1 MIHPSH
7 RTGSTGAGCL
17 AGRKKMLRDS
27 WGVRLVT
34 LLALFS
40 MYITDRYY
48 SIPILHEACVLP
60 TAENR
65 VEGEKRGWQLDFA
78 EVLGLP
84 KCDVFTRSPLAPCPY
99 KA

>member
-7 RTGSTGAGCL
+7 GTGSAGTGSL

-27 WGVRLVT
+27 WGGAAGNFVSPV
-34 LLALFS
+34 F
-40 MYITDRYY
+40 YITDRYY